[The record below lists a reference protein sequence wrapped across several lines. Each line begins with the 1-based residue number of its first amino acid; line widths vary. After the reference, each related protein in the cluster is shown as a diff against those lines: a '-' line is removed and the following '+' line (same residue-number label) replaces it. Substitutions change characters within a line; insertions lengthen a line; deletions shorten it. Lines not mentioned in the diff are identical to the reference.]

1 MKTNDPPKTDSYTS
15 EDFEEAMRRREQ
27 GRAKRE
33 TPDSSA
39 EEEIFKLSGRHIYD
53 LVDLEIDPETNLL
66 GNRWLTRDG
75 SAFVIAPSGHGKSSW
90 VMQSVCCWSIGRIAF
105 GIHPTRPLRILVLQ
119 SEDDD
124 AESKKFAQIIRKMKL
139 TGEEAACLRANTRFE
154 YLRSLTGSKFIRA
167 VDQFLT
173 EWPADMVV
181 INPLSGF
188 LLCDLKD
195 DEKVNSFLRNDLGAV
210 MAKHHCA
217 PLVVHHT
224 PKLNFTKLDN
234 MQWYDWMYAMSGCA
248 GLTNWGR
255 AVLVIAPSKI
265 PGTYRFIAAKRFDE
279 IQWTA
284 REYWFAHSRQIF
296 SDNGKDHVILEW
308 IPASEEQIAGAKT
321 VPKGRKVVI
330 SAKML
335 WEKMSPLKKYI
346 RHEFEEWA
354 KDQFDLGEKKAWG
367 CLQYLRDKG
376 LVQVSTEK
384 RAGTNDLK
392 LYEKVCQVAL
402 VNEDKAINHE

>member
-1 MKTNDPPKTDSYTS
+1 MRTATDPFTP

-27 GRAKRE
+27 QRAKRE
-33 TPDSSA
+33 TPDSSD
-39 EEEIFKLSGRHIYD
+39 EEEIFKLSGRNIYD
-53 LVDLEIDPETNLL
+53 LMDLEIDPETNLL

-105 GIHPTRPLRILVLQ
+105 GIHPARPLRILVLQ

-139 TGEEAACLRANTRFE
+139 TPEEVAVLRSNTRFE
-154 YLRSLTGSKFIRA
+154 YLRSLTGAKFILA

-173 EWPADMVV
+173 EWPADVVV

-195 DEKVNSFLRNDLGAV
+195 DEKVNSFLRNDLGSV
-210 MAKHHCA
+210 MSRHRCA

-284 REYWFAHSRQIF
+284 REYWFAHSRQVF

-308 IPASEEQIAGAKT
+308 VPASEEQIAGAKPA
-321 VPKGRKVVI
+321 PKNRKAI
-330 SAKML
+330 ITAEML
-335 WEKMSPLKKYI
+335 WEKMSPLQKYS
-346 RHEFEEWA
+346 RHAFEEWVSVT
-354 KDQFDLGEKKAWG
+354 FGLGEKKAWSG
-367 CLQYLRDKG
+367 LKLLVEKG
-376 LVQVSTEK
+376 LAQVSTQERK
-384 RAGTNDLK
+384 GTNPLK
-392 LYEKVCQVAL
+392 LYEKVSG
-402 VNEDKAINHE
+402 NGSSKG